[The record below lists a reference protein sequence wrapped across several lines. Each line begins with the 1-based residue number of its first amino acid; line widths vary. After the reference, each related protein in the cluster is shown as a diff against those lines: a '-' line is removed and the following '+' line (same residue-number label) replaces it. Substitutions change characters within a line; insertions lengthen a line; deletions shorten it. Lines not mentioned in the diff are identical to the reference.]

1 MIEITTKS
9 GLGLGLWLGIRVMV
23 RVVEV
28 VNIGKGVDQK
38 HMGNVCL
45 RSLALTHVFITLVH
59 ACRS

>member
-23 RVVEV
+23 RVDKV

-38 HMGNVCL
+38 LLH
-45 RSLALTHVFITLVH
+45 
-59 ACRS
+59 